1 MVETVATLESYFY
14 EKIQPASLDGD
25 VKAYLVMCLASWATR
40 EPSGDETL
48 GIEYM
53 RAVQER
59 SWTLRAVGDRALYWA
74 GVVPH
79 SMGPLVTRRYVEDI
93 GSSAFARLADDIE
106 SEMFWSLSESFRDA
120 TDLLYE
126 ASRLQGESV
135 EVLIERAKTTADE
148 RDEELLRE
156 QGVIL
161 LRPRS

>member
-1 MVETVATLESYFY
+1 METVATLESYFY
-14 EKIQPASLDGD
+14 EKVQPAPLDGD
-25 VKAYLVMCLASWATR
+25 VKAYLVMCLATWATR
-40 EPSGDETL
+40 EPLREETL

-53 RAVQER
+53 RALHQKG
-59 SWTLRAVGDRALYWA
+59 WNLRAVGDRALYWA

-93 GSSAFARLADDIE
+93 GSSAYARLADDIE
-106 SEMFWSLSESFRDA
+106 SEMFWTLSRSFRDA

-126 ASRLQGESV
+126 ASRLQE
-135 EVLIERAKTTADE
+135 ENIERLVERAITTADE
-148 RDEELLRE
+148 RDEALLRE